1 MKILVCCKAV
11 PGAVTEVAVET
22 QGNALRYRSQFQSMN
37 ECDEYA
43 IEEALVLKRQYGGE
57 IIALTMGGI
66 STQEILYTAAAKG
79 ADKIVRV
86 DAVVQDPA
94 ATSMVLAAALKTLGA
109 DLILTGTQS
118 RDSLSSFVGVATA
131 QRLGVSF
138 AFAVTAIEQDGDGA
152 IKVRKELGGGR
163 SADVRLPLPALV
175 CIQTGI
181 QPLNYTPP
189 ARLMRA
195 RQQRPQSITLADLGL
210 TQDDIAPKG
219 YRIASVAPPVRSGQ
233 AQILTGTAQETVRQ
247 LLSKIAEVR

>member
-1 MKILVCCKAV
+1 MKIVVCCKAV
-11 PGAVTEVAVET
+11 PGAVTEVAVA
-22 QGNALRYRSQFQSMN
+22 QGNVLSYRSQFQSMN

-43 IEEALVLKRQYGGE
+43 MEEAIVLKRQMGGE

-66 STQEILYTAAAKG
+66 TTQDILFTAAAKG

-86 DAVVQDPA
+86 DAQAQDPRA
-94 ATSMVLAAALKTLGA
+94 ASIVLAAALKTLGA

-131 QRLGVSF
+131 QQLDIPF
-138 AFAVTAIEQDGDGA
+138 AFAVTAIEKDGDNS

-181 QPLNYTPP
+181 QPLNYVPP

-195 RQQRPQSITLADLGL
+195 RQQRPTSLSLADIGL
-210 TQDDIAPKG
+210 TQDDLAPKG
-219 YRIASVAPPVRSGQ
+219 YRIASVAPPVRTGQ
-233 AQILTGTAQETVRQ
+233 ATMIEGTPAEIVST
-247 LLSKIAEVR
+247 LLAKMKEVR

>member
-1 MKILVCCKAV
+1 MKIVVCCKAV
-11 PGAVTEVAVET
+11 PGAVTEVAVA
-22 QGNALRYRSQFQSMN
+22 QGNVLSYRSQFQSMN

-43 IEEALVLKRQYGGE
+43 MEEAIVLKRQMGGE

-66 STQEILYTAAAKG
+66 TTQDILFTAAAKG

-86 DAVVQDPA
+86 DAQAQDPRA
-94 ATSMVLAAALKTLGA
+94 ASIVLASALKTLGA

-131 QRLGVSF
+131 QQLDIPF
-138 AFAVTAIEQDGDGA
+138 AFAVTAIEKDGDNS

-181 QPLNYTPP
+181 QPLNYVPP

-195 RQQRPQSITLADLGL
+195 RQQRPTSLSLADIGL
-210 TQDDIAPKG
+210 TQDDLASKG
-219 YRIASVAPPVRSGQ
+219 YRIASVAPPVRTGQ
-233 AQILTGTAQETVRQ
+233 ATMIEGTPAEIVST
-247 LLSKIAEVR
+247 LLAKMKEVR